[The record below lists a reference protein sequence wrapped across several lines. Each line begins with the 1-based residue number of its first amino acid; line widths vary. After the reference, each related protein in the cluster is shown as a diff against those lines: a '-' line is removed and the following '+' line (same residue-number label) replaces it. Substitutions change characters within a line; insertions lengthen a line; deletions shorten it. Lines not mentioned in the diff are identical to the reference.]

1 MRAAIAL
8 LFLAAAASAQPVIET
23 GEINGAKYR
32 IDVLAN
38 WNNQLVIY
46 CHGYSLTPTD
56 PDNAEQNALLQLF
69 LSQGYA
75 VARSGYAA
83 GGWAI
88 AEAVQDT
95 EALRRHFVR
104 RHGRPE
110 RTYITGHSMGG
121 FLTMTIMERFP
132 DAYDGGLP
140 MCGPLG
146 PASWFMERRV
156 FDLRVVFDYYFPA
169 ALPSPVETP
178 ADYLNSKQE
187 AARVL
192 ALLEAAPENAA
203 ALRGYSG
210 IRTNEELAG
219 VVTFWT
225 FILMDLQQ
233 RSGGNPFDN
242 RDTIYEGSPDD
253 EALNDGV
260 QRYAADP
267 GAESFLR
274 AHYTPTG
281 RLDGPMLHLAN
292 VYDPLVPPWV
302 PNRYTDLVERAN
314 NEELFVQQ
322 YVKTPGHCRISP
334 AQIGAGFEQLRN
346 WVENGVR
353 PSGGLA
359 RTASEP

>member
-1 MRAAIAL
+1 MRLALAFLLIAS
-8 LFLAAAASAQPVIET
+8 AAAAQHVVET
-23 GEINGAKYR
+23 GELNGAKYR
-32 IDVLAN
+32 IDVPEN
-38 WNNQLVIY
+38 WNKQLVLY
-46 CHGYSLTPTD
+46 CHGYSPTPTD
-56 PDNAEQNALLQLF
+56 PDDAGQNALLELF
-69 LSQGYA
+69 LDQGFA

-95 EALRRHFVR
+95 EALRRHFLR
-104 RHGRPE
+104 RHGEPE
-110 RTYITGHSMGG
+110 RTYVTGHSMGG
-121 FLTMTIMERFP
+121 FLTMTLMERFP
-132 DAYDGGLP
+132 DVYDGGLP

-146 PASWFMERRV
+146 PAAWFMERRV
-156 FDLRVVFDYYFPA
+156 FDLRVVFDYYFPEE
-169 ALPSPVETP
+169 LPSPVETP
-178 ADYLNSKQE
+178 ADYRNTKE
-187 AARVL
+187 ETARVL
-192 ALLEAAPENAA
+192 ALLEGAPEKAE
-203 ALRGYSG
+203 ALRQYAD

-219 VVTFWT
+219 VATFWT

-242 RDTIYEGSPDD
+242 RDTIYEGSPED

-260 QRYAADP
+260 KRYEADA

-281 RLDGPMLHLAN
+281 RLGGPMLHLAN

-302 PNRYTDLVERAN
+302 PNRYSDLVEQAN

-334 AQIGAGFEQLRN
+334 EEIRSGFEQLRQ
-346 WVENGVR
+346 WVEAGER
-353 PSGGLA
+353 PAPGA
-359 RTASEP
+359 AQ